1 MFDIEFLILLLI
13 LSLMVYRLTF
23 MFVHEDGIFDVF
35 KRFRKLVGVRMDTVT
50 KKNEYGADIQVDV
63 LASNNRIGEIFTC
76 FKCCSVWVSI
86 LPALYYVSLFKLPLP
101 ELFGWWVVYTLVL
114 SAIAIQFKRGT

>member
-13 LSLMVYRLTF
+13 LSLMVYRLTY
-23 MFVHEDGIFDVF
+23 MLVHEDGIFEVF

-50 KKNEYGADIQVDV
+50 RNNEYGADIQVDV
-63 LASNNRIGEIFTC
+63 LVSNNRIGEIFTC

-86 LPALYYVSLFKLPLP
+86 LPSLYYVSLFNLPLP
-101 ELFGWWVVYTLVL
+101 ELFGWWVVYTLAM
-114 SAIAIQFKRGT
+114 SGTAIQFIRGT